1 VKHGQPGCKPQKG
14 RREIASLKDKCEGRR
29 KNEMARP
36 LNSPGLYNTI
46 LCTEQLS
53 GNIDKRDVDPIL
65 LFPNMWPFESERDL
79 FSTTAGLRSY
89 SPGRKFSDLN
99 AIQAIQPLTP
109 LYSTFKRFKF
119 ENQLFKYSSGRFL
132 HKRRWSYY
140 PGLPCPALRL
150 AFGNETKIY
159 LR

>member
-1 VKHGQPGCKPQKG
+1 
-14 RREIASLKDKCEGRR
+14 
-29 KNEMARP
+29 MARP

-65 LFPNMWPFESERDL
+65 LFPNMWPFESGRDL

-109 LYSTFKRFKF
+109 LYSTFKRF
-119 ENQLFKYSSGRFL
+119 
-132 HKRRWSYY
+132 
-140 PGLPCPALRL
+140 
-150 AFGNETKIY
+150 
-159 LR
+159 